1 MPKETIGEVTCKYC
15 ESQASVRKNQKGRL
29 YYFCPKCGIVQ
40 PAGASFQD
48 WLLGAAKL
56 YGPEG
61 APEKKAAPIRE
72 EVAPAPAEIPIRE
85 KEPAPAAIP
94 IREKQ
99 AVEVVKKKSIFDY
112 L

>member
-1 MPKETIGEVTCKYC
+1 MAKENIGEVECKYC

-56 YGPEG
+56 YGPGGE
-61 APEKKAAPIRE
+61 PEKKAAPIRE
-72 EVAPAPAEIPIRE
+72 EV
-85 KEPAPAAIP
+85 EPAPAAIP
-94 IREKQ
+94 IRETTPKEAEISIREKPQ
-99 AVEVVKKKSIFDY
+99 PEPAKKKSLLDY

>member
-1 MPKETIGEVTCKYC
+1 MAKENIGDVECKYC

-29 YYFCPKCGIVQ
+29 YYFCPRCGIVQ

-56 YGPEG
+56 YGPGGE
-61 APEKKAAPIRE
+61 PEKKT
-72 EVAPAPAEIPIRE
+72 AEPIRE
-85 KEPAPAAIP
+85 KAVDIGAEISN
-94 IREKQ
+94 REKPKQ
-99 AVEVVKKKSIFDY
+99 EPEKKKSFLDY